1 MTAPDF
7 SLACT
12 EAVTVRRFLEEPE
25 AARAG
30 AWLPAEALRHGEVSD
45 WKDDAITRIHLGN
58 EFCERLLPEPE
69 TLAACLAHPRFA
81 LSLTL
86 PILSDQ
92 GMKRVLPLLD
102 ALPSGHEV
110 IVNEW
115 GALRLLR
122 RSYPNLK
129 PIAGRLLCKQIK
141 DPRLPSP
148 EWASLYPSGI
158 YSEPF
163 AAFLMDYGISRMEV
177 DIPPHVHA
185 ASLNNG
191 SIQLSAHLGYG
202 YVMKGRMCKIGSLN
216 LPEAARFQPGHG
228 CGRECLDYVE
238 HTARPT
244 GADLRSF
251 QRGNTRFYVH
261 DRTMWDTVY
270 AAAHAGWVDRLIIH
284 GDWHEDRRPH

>member
-1 MTAPDF
+1 MRRLLDEPD
-7 SLACT
+7 
-12 EAVTVRRFLEEPE
+12 
-25 AARAG
+25 AARVG
-30 AWLPAEALRHGEVSD
+30 AWLSAEALRHGEVSSWED
-45 WKDDAITRIHLGN
+45 GAITRIHLGN

-69 TLAACLAHPRFA
+69 TLAACLAHSRFA

-86 PILSDQ
+86 PNLTDQ

-115 GALRLLR
+115 GVLRLLR
-122 RSYPNLK
+122 RTYPELK

-141 DPRLPSP
+141 DPRLPSA
-148 EWASLYPSGI
+148 EWARLCPSGI
-158 YSEPF
+158 FSAPF
-163 AAFLMDYGISRMEV
+163 AAFLMDFGISRMEV
-177 DIPPHVHA
+177 DIPPQVRSA
-185 ASLNNG
+185 DLRPN
-191 SIQLSAHLGYG
+191 QLRVSAHLGYG
-202 YVMKGRMCKIGSLN
+202 YSLKGRMCKIGSLH
-216 LPEAARFQPGHG
+216 LPEATRFQPGHG

-251 QRGNTRFYVH
+251 QRGNTRFY
-261 DRTMWDTVY
+261 
-270 AAAHAGWVDRLIIH
+270 AHNHAMRVAVFEAVRAGWIDRLVIR